1 MSLLFDSLFKLEQPL
16 GPATTPTSLQKA
28 KSKSD
33 FIDFYDDNNFL
44 SREVLDQHPSA
55 ILGRRGSGKTAVLYH
70 IRFRGGY
77 TVVAKIDSSEIFTE
91 IARDIE
97 TRLGGAGSVESSL
110 VENSARAWKV
120 VLQSTIICSVYQYFK
135 NDSRFHES
143 DEISE
148 IREFLRKNGLINLK
162 LYHAVWRALTRLF
175 EKYAKVK
182 SESDEEYTFL
192 SDFLDDYL
200 RQEGLLDDAWDDAL
214 SLLGR
219 SGSRVL
225 LLIDSLEQF
234 PVHRYDMRAA
244 LCGLLHYVGELDR
257 EGLPV
262 KVCVCFPAE
271 LHQELVE
278 ISDNPEKDFESVVT
292 LHWDTAELFQMCGRR
307 LQIFRKSTSLGGE
320 YRFNAMPK
328 SPTRQEIWDFWHQI
342 LPEKVISR
350 VGIEE
355 DSIAYLTRHTQLLP
369 RHLLNILNKMIM
381 LSLKRDRN
389 SFEISNSDILE
400 GVRLGEGLICA
411 GIIDGFKQKYPIA
424 RDLIALL
431 VPNLP
436 NVFRFDEF
444 KRVNDK
450 FGYKIERDSF
460 EILEMFVR
468 MGVLGRLVEETGA
481 YHRARFDY
489 TYNGLLPFAQTDTFC
504 LHPAFSGQHKSIN
517 HKELPMKPVYPIEE
531 FSDKRRGVGH
541 LLSAL

>member
-1 MSLLFDSLFKLEQPL
+1 MVHLFDNLFKIEQPL

-28 KSKSD
+28 KSKNE

-91 IARDIE
+91 ISKDIE

-120 VLQSTIICSVYQYFK
+120 VLQSTIICRVYQSFK
-135 NDSRFHES
+135 NDSRYHDSAQIE
-143 DEISE
+143 E

-175 EKYAKVK
+175 ERYAKVK

-192 SDFLDDYL
+192 SDFLDNYL
-200 RQEGLLDDAWDDAL
+200 RQEGLLDDAWEDAIDLLAL
-214 SLLGR
+214 S
-219 SGSRVL
+219 GSKAL

-244 LCGLLHYVGELDR
+244 LSGLLHYVGELDR

-271 LHQELVE
+271 LHQELVD

-307 LQIFRKSTSLGGE
+307 LQLFQKSSRSSGAASITS
-320 YRFNAMPK
+320 MPA
-328 SPTRQEIWDFWHQI
+328 SPTRQDIWDFWHQI
-342 LPEKVISR
+342 LPKTVTNR

-355 DSIAYLTRHTQLLP
+355 ESIAYLSRHTQLLP
-369 RHLLNILNKMIM
+369 RHLLNILNKIIM
-381 LSLKRDRN
+381 LSLKRDKN
-389 SFEISNSDILE
+389 SLVISNSDIIE

-411 GIIDGFKQKYPIA
+411 GIIDGFKQKFPIA
-424 RDLIALL
+424 RDLVSLL
-431 VPNLP
+431 VPNTP
-436 NVFRFDEF
+436 NIFTFNEF
-444 KRVNDK
+444 KRINEK
-450 FGYKIERDSF
+450 FGYKIERDTF
-460 EILEMFVR
+460 EVLEMFIR
-468 MGVLGRLVEETGA
+468 MGLVGRLVEETGT
-481 YHRARFDY
+481 YYRARFDY
-489 TYNGLLPFAQTDTFC
+489 TYNGQLPFSQSDTFC
-504 LHPAFSGQHKSIN
+504 LHPSFSGQHKAIN
-517 HKELPMKPVYPIEE
+517 HREPAVKPVYPIED
-531 FSDKRRGVGH
+531 FSDKRKGVGH
-541 LLSAL
+541 LLSAI